1 MKKIFGKIDNRRDE
15 KENEKAHSSF
25 IGKKFIVGK
34 HPVVVEDV
42 IAEGGFAIVFLVK
55 SSSGSK
61 LALKRMCVNN
71 EKDLSVCK
79 REINIVS
86 NLTGHKN
93 LIEYIDS
100 SVVQTETGV
109 HEVLLLMP
117 YHKVHVLQLMNDRLS
132 TGFTEV
138 EILNIFCDTC
148 EAVARLHHCQTP
160 IIHRDL
166 KVENILQ
173 SDKGHYVLCD
183 FGSATARVLNPEKQ
197 GITVVDEEI
206 KKYTTLSYRAPEMVD
221 LYTGKPITTKADIWA
236 LGCLLY
242 KLCFF
247 SLPFGEST
255 LAIQNGNFSFPDNS
269 KYSENLHKLIR
280 YLLTPGAPERP
291 DIFQAAYLAFQLK
304 SKKSPVQNLHHLPLP
319 VFSTL
324 STTSVAA
331 VPPAVETKPASTLQP
346 STPSKVPPAP
356 HSPAHTNPPTQFG
369 TPSVIPVE
377 TTTSVA
383 PRSRPKGALKG
394 TLPLPFQ
401 ANSLSGKKGVEPPKL
416 EAPPVKAAVLPVT
429 NPFPVTDLSSQ
440 PNGPTYSSSN
450 PFTSDVFQDPG
461 PTSLSCPGGGGGPG
475 GPNPPSGPASLCSF
489 PTGAE
494 SGESSGVAPFSQ
506 GHRRGVSDT
515 QTFQSVTHNKDN
527 PFLTSTGDFQSIQEF
542 GNNATWEAQT
552 SQPDLAK
559 KVGGWN
565 PFEDTVN
572 FGAISEDLLFGA
584 EFDKMRNGNP
594 GSGST
599 LTGSQQPPA
608 GAPPGQTA
616 PAPRRDPFGS
626 APFAAQEKNY

>member
-25 IGKKFIVGK
+25 IGKKFVVGK

-42 IAEGGFAIVFLVK
+42 VAEGGFAIVFLVK
-55 SSSGSK
+55 SSSGAK

-71 EKDLSVCK
+71 DRDLSVCK

-86 NLTGHKN
+86 NLNGHKN

-100 SVVQTETGV
+100 SVVQTEPGV

-132 TGFTEV
+132 TGFTEAEV
-138 EILNIFCDTC
+138 INIFCDTC

-173 SDKGHYVLCD
+173 SDKGHFVLCD

-197 GITVVDEEI
+197 GITAVDEEI

-304 SKKSPVQNLHHLPLP
+304 SKKSPIQNLHHLPLP

-324 STTSVAA
+324 SSVLGQVVA
-331 VPPAVETKPASTLQP
+331 PAPVGEAPALQP
-346 STPSKVPPAP
+346 PHTPSKAPPAAP
-356 HSPAHTNPPTQFG
+356 HSPAHAAPAPQFAPPA
-369 TPSVIPVE
+369 VLPVE

-383 PRSRPKGALKG
+383 PRSRPKGTSALKG
-394 TLPLPFQ
+394 PLPLPFQ
-401 ANSLSGKKGVEPPKL
+401 VNSLSGKKGAEPPKL
-416 EAPPVKAAVLPVT
+416 EAPPLKAGVAPS
-429 NPFPVTDLSSQ
+429 PFPAPDLSAQ
-440 PNGPTYSSSN
+440 PNGPTYTSSN
-450 PFTSDVFQDPG
+450 PFTSDVFQDSGPASLSG
-461 PTSLSCPGGGGGPG
+461 PTG

-489 PTGAE
+489 PTEADP
-494 SGESSGVAPFSQ
+494 GEAASTPFSQ
-506 GHRRGVSDT
+506 GHRRHLSDT
-515 QTFQSVTHNKDN
+515 HSVAHNKDN
-527 PFLTSTGDFQSIQEF
+527 PFLPSTG
-542 GNNATWEAQT
+542 NTKT
-552 SQPDLAK
+552 SQPDLVK

-594 GSGST
+594 G
-599 LTGSQQPPA
+599 TGQPVQASQQQQGGGHPVP
-608 GAPPGQTA
+608 
-616 PAPRRDPFGS
+616 PRRDPFGS
-626 APFAAQEKNY
+626 APFAAQEKHF

>member
-1 MKKIFGKIDNRRDE
+1 
-15 KENEKAHSSF
+15 
-25 IGKKFIVGK
+25 
-34 HPVVVEDV
+34 
-42 IAEGGFAIVFLVK
+42 
-55 SSSGSK
+55 
-61 LALKRMCVNN
+61 MCVNN

-86 NLTGHKN
+86 NLNGHKN

-117 YHKVHVLQLMNDRLS
+117 YHKVHVLQLMNDRLT
-132 TGFTEV
+132 TGFTEAEV
-138 EILNIFCDTC
+138 LNIFCDTC

-173 SDKGHYVLCD
+173 SDKGHFVLCD

-197 GITVVDEEI
+197 GITAVDEEI

-291 DIFQAAYLAFQLK
+291 DVFQAAYLAFQLK
-304 SKKSPVQNLHHLPLP
+304 SKKSPIQNLHHLPLP

-324 STTSVAA
+324 STTLGQTK
-331 VPPAVETKPASTLQP
+331 PKAVETKPATLQP
-346 STPSKVPPAP
+346 NTPSKVPPAAP
-356 HSPAHTNPPTQFG
+356 HSPAHANPPAPFG

-383 PRSRPKGALKG
+383 PRSRPKGTSAMKG
-394 TLPLPFQ
+394 PLPLPFQ
-401 ANSLSGKKGVEPPKL
+401 VNSLSGKKGAEPPKI
-416 EAPPVKAAVLPVT
+416 EAPPVKAVAPVT

-440 PNGPTYSSSN
+440 PNGPAYSSSN

-461 PTSLSCPGGGGGPG
+461 PTSLSCPTGAQG

-489 PTGAE
+489 P
-494 SGESSGVAPFSQ
+494 SGTEPGDSSAVAPFSQ
-506 GHRRGVSDT
+506 GHRRHLSDT
-515 QTFQSVTHNKDN
+515 HQSVTHNKDN

-542 GNNATWEAQT
+542 GNAATWEAQS

-584 EFDKMRNGNP
+584 EFDKMRNGNS
-594 GSGST
+594 GSGPT
-599 LTGSQQPPA
+599 PPGSQQQSVV
-608 GAPPGQTA
+608 PPGQPA
-616 PAPRRDPFGS
+616 PVPAPRRDPFGS
-626 APFAAQEKNY
+626 APFAAQ

>member
-15 KENEKAHSSF
+15 KENDKPHSSF
-25 IGKKFIVGK
+25 IGKKFTVGK

-55 SSSGSK
+55 SSSGAK

-117 YHKVHVLQLMNDRLS
+117 YHKVHVLQLMNDRLT
-132 TGFTEV
+132 TGFTEA
-138 EILNIFCDTC
+138 EIVNIFCDTC

-173 SDKGHYVLCD
+173 SEKGHFVLCD

-197 GITVVDEEI
+197 GITMVDEEI

-221 LYTGKPITTKADIWA
+221 LYSGKPITTKADIWA
-236 LGCLLY
+236 LGCMLY

-269 KYSENLHKLIR
+269 KYSENLHKLVR

-291 DIFQAAYLAFQLK
+291 DVFQAAHLAFQLK
-304 SKKSPVQNLHHLPLP
+304 SKKSPIQNLHHLPLP
-319 VFSTL
+319 SFSTL
-324 STTSVAA
+324 SVSSAVAK
-331 VPPAVETKPASTLQP
+331 PPVGDSKTAALHPP
-346 STPSKVPPAP
+346 TPSKIPQPGAAP
-356 HSPAHTNPPTQFG
+356 HSPAHTIPPTQFG
-369 TPSVIPVE
+369 TPAVGVTE
-377 TTTSVA
+377 TTTSVN
-383 PRSRPKGALKG
+383 PRSRPKGTSALKG
-394 TLPLPFQ
+394 PLPLPIQ
-401 ANSLSGKKGVEPPKL
+401 VSSLSGKKGCDPPKIEVPL
-416 EAPPVKAAVLPVT
+416 VKPIPVQSST
-429 NPFPVTDLSSQ
+429 NPFPVSDKPAPQ
-440 PNGPTYSSSN
+440 PNGSTYSSSN
-450 PFTSDVFQDPG
+450 PFSSDVFQDSGHG
-461 PTSLSCPGGGGGPG
+461 PSSLSSVPP
-475 GPNPPSGPASLCSF
+475 PNPPSGPASLCSF
-489 PTGAE
+489 PSMPGPETAE
-494 SGESSGVAPFSQ
+494 PAGGSFAH
-506 GHRRGVSDT
+506 GHRRIVSDT
-515 QTFQSVTHNKDN
+515 GAFQGSSVSHNKDN
-527 PFLTSTGDFQSIQEF
+527 PFLSSAGDFQSIQEF
-542 GNNATWEAQT
+542 GNNSTWEAQS
-552 SQPDLAK
+552 SQPELTK

-572 FGAISEDLLFGA
+572 FGAISEDFLFGA

-594 GSGST
+594 GT
-599 LTGSQQPPA
+599 VATQHSQQQQA
-608 GAPPGQTA
+608 A

-626 APFAAQEKNY
+626 APFAVQDKN

>member
-1 MKKIFGKIDNRRDE
+1 MKKIFGKIDHRRDE

-25 IGKKFIVGK
+25 IGKKFVVGK

-55 SSSGSK
+55 SSNGAK

-71 EKDLSVCK
+71 DKDLSVCK

-117 YHKVHVLQLMNDRLS
+117 YHKVHMLQLMNDRLS
-132 TGFTEV
+132 TGFTEAEV
-138 EILNIFCDTC
+138 LNIFCDTC

-160 IIHRDL
+160 ILHRDL

-173 SDKGHYVLCD
+173 SEKGHFVLCD

-197 GITVVDEEI
+197 GITAVDEEI

-255 LAIQNGNFSFPDNS
+255 LAIQNGNFSFPENS

-291 DIFQAAYLAFQLK
+291 DIFQAGYLAFQLK
-304 SKKSPVQNLHHLPLP
+304 SKKSPIQNLHHLPLP

-324 STTSVAA
+324 SITLGKPQTAHE
-331 VPPAVETKPASTLQP
+331 ETKGGTLQP
-346 STPSKVPPAP
+346 QTPSKVPPAP
-356 HSPAHTNPPTQFG
+356 PHSPAHANPPTQFG
-369 TPSVIPVE
+369 TSTVMPVE

-383 PRSRPKGALKG
+383 PRSRPKGTSALKG
-394 TLPLPFQ
+394 PLPLPFQ
-401 ANSLSGKKGVEPPKL
+401 VNSLSGKKGAEHPKL
-416 EAPPVKAAVLPVT
+416 EAPPVKVGAGVAAPPP
-429 NPFPVTDLSSQ
+429 NPFPTPDLSSQ
-440 PNGPTYSSSN
+440 PNGPAYSSNN
-450 PFTSDVFQDPG
+450 PFTSDVFQDHG
-461 PTSLSCPGGGGGPG
+461 PPSLAAHTS

-489 PTGAE
+489 PSESE
-494 SGESSGVAPFSQ
+494 SGETAAPSFSQ
-506 GHRRGVSDT
+506 GHRRHLSDT
-515 QTFQSVTHNKDN
+515 HSVVTVAHNKDN
-527 PFLTSTGDFQSIQEF
+527 PFVNTSGDFQSIQEF
-542 GNNATWEAQT
+542 GNNANWEQPIQG
-552 SQPDLAK
+552 SQPDLSK

-594 GSGST
+594 AGSGSPA
-599 LTGSQQPPA
+599 SQQQL
-608 GAPPGQTA
+608 GGGQQNSAPPK
-616 PAPRRDPFGS
+616 RDPFGS
-626 APFAAQEKNY
+626 APFATQEKNF